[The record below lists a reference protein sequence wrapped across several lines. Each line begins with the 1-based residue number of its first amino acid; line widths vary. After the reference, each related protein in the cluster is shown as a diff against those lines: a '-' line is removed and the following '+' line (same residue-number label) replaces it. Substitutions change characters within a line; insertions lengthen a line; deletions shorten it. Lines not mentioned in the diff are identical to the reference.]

1 MLRGYTHAV
10 MEFRHLRYFV
20 AVAEK
25 ENVTR
30 DDTRLHVSQPSS
42 SLIALTLRVETPYG
56 HLGERRHQ
64 GLLAA
69 LVALEV

>member
-30 DDTRLHVSQPSS
+30 AAARLHVSQPSS
-42 SLIALTLRVETPYG
+42 SLIALTLRVETPWMDIWVS
-56 HLGERRHQ
+56 
-64 GLLAA
+64 AA
-69 LVALEV
+69 TRAFSLRW